1 MINSFENLK
10 KIVSIENMNITKYMK
25 YHKICIYLIDQN
37 NLSSS
42 HYLLLMDEESSIEIY
57 IILNFMTVEYRI
69 NILRDIF
76 LFS

>member
-37 NLSSS
+37 NLSS
-42 HYLLLMDEESSIEIY
+42 
-57 IILNFMTVEYRI
+57 NV
-69 NILRDIF
+69 
-76 LFS
+76 FSKGSLTPFISG